1 MKQTQQVPTDK
12 LIYRLRMMAD
22 VGGVLTRDRIKTII
36 AAADRMEDLQERVDI
51 MTEHE
56 PVTENDLSFPGEGGD
71 A

>member
-1 MKQTQQVPTDK
+1 
-12 LIYRLRMMAD
+12 MMAD